1 MSKFNLTLA
10 ACVVQSPELDWTG
23 DGSLMVDR
31 QVALMSLQNGAYYGL
46 DPVGSRIWELIA
58 RPQSIAR
65 VCAQLQQ
72 EYEITAPQCEPQ
84 VLGFLVKLAEAD
96 LVRVVTEPG
105 ANSLP

>member
-1 MSKFNLTLA
+1 M
-10 ACVVQSPELDWTG
+10 
-23 DGSLMVDR
+23 DR